1 DALRVFH
8 LFVGPPGDDFDW
20 TGQSDEMI
28 EGCSRFLQRVYRLA
42 TDPSLAPSGGDQRG
56 ASIELRQATHRTVDK
71 VTTDYERW
79 SYNTAVAALMALTNQ
94 AYKSL
99 QAGADAASLNES
111 VDAILKMLAPMAPH
125 MTAEAWSLR
134 HADGIIHAEP
144 WPVADPALLV
154 SATETMVVQVAGK
167 VRDKI
172 EVAVDISE
180 DGALALA
187 LGSDKVRKALGSDKA
202 SRVIARLPRLIN
214 LIP

>member
-1 DALRVFH
+1 
-8 LFVGPPGDDFDW
+8 
-20 TGQSDEMI
+20 
-28 EGCSRFLQRVYRLA
+28 
-42 TDPSLAPSGGDQRG
+42 
-56 ASIELRQATHRTVDK
+56 
-71 VTTDYERW
+71 
-79 SYNTAVAALMALTNQ
+79 
-94 AYKSL
+94 
-99 QAGADAASLNES
+99 
-111 VDAILKMLAPMAPH
+111 
-125 MTAEAWSLR
+125 
-134 HADGIIHAEP
+134 EP